1 MSMAIER
8 GDSAT
13 VLRTV
18 SGSDTAASAGCG
30 DLDVLG
36 TPSLLAWCEEATCA
50 ALELDIDSTSVGTRI
65 RIDHLAAS
73 PVGEEV
79 TATATVTHVDGRLLK
94 FEVVAHD
101 ARDHVIAHG
110 EIQRV
115 IVDRDRFM
123 SRLNR

>member
-1 MSMAIER
+1 MSMAIEH

-13 VLRTV
+13 VVHTV
-18 SGSDTAASAGCG
+18 SESDTAAAVGSG
-30 DLDVLG
+30 DLRVLG

-50 ALELDIDSTSVGTRI
+50 ALDLDDDSTSVGTRV

-73 PVGEEV
+73 AVGEEV

-101 ARDHVIAHG
+101 TRDQVIADG

-115 IVDRDRFM
+115 VVDRDRFM
-123 SRLNR
+123 SRLYH

>member
-1 MSMAIER
+1 MSMAIEH

-13 VLRTV
+13 VKHTV
-18 SGSDTAASAGCG
+18 SESDTAASVGSG
-30 DLDVLG
+30 DLCVLG

-50 ALELDIDSTSVGTRI
+50 ALDLEGDSTSVGTKV

-73 PVGEEV
+73 AIGEEV
-79 TATATVTHVDGRLLK
+79 SATATVTHVDGRLLK

-101 ARDHVIAHG
+101 TRDKVVAHG

-115 IVDRDRFM
+115 VVDRDRFM
-123 SRLNR
+123 SRLNH